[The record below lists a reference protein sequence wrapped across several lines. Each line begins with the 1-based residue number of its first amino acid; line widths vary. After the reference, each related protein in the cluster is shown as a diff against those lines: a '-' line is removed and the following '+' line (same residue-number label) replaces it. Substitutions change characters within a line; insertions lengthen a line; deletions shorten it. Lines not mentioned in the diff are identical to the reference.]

1 MNTVMS
7 YTNAFERIM
16 NKTEPDYNKRM
27 ALTGSLKH
35 SFNRQASLS
44 TNFLIKRNLKMRST
58 NRQHV
63 YKVKKRKSANKYK
76 KSITKGH

>member
-35 SFNRQASLS
+35 SFNRQVSLS
-44 TNFLIKRNLKMRST
+44 TNFLIQQNPKMIST
-58 NRQHV
+58 NRQHA
-63 YKVKKRKSANKYK
+63 YKVKKRRNANKYK
-76 KSITKGH
+76 KNITKGR